1 MRILGIDYGKK
12 KTGVAL
18 GDTDSR
24 VASPLDVWEESDIE
38 KLISRVVT
46 FAHEESGDVIV
57 VGVPKKANGE
67 LTQQGK
73 LSEEFAKRV
82 GSRVVIPIH
91 LVDESFTSVEGQRLR
106 EEYGTDVGE
115 DALAAMLIIQEYFDA
130 SP

>member
-24 VASPLDVWEESDIE
+24 VASPLAVWKESDIE

-46 FAHEESGDVIV
+46 FAQEESVDVIV

-73 LSEEFAKRV
+73 LSEEFIKNL
-82 GSRVVIPIH
+82 GSRITTPVH
-91 LVDESFTSVEGQRLR
+91 KVDESFTSVEGQRLR
-106 EEYGTDVGE
+106 EEYGTDAEE
-115 DALAAMLIIQEYFDA
+115 DALAAMLILQEYFD
-130 SP
+130 SSS